1 MKELTEYLF
10 SPSENIILECGQ
22 TTNAN
27 SIKKLKDLVLVQL
40 NELYL
45 RSVGQLQHCFSLKVC
60 ILSNIYITN
69 IDPLVCCVHLV
80 KLDLHGNQEAT
91 FVEAINWVKDIISKI
106 NHVLAHHTPILIV
119 QRWIR
124 GYLTR
129 KKNGKILLHEV
140 PLQRHY
146 IRDGAKQIYSQ
157 GTPSECDSK
166 SFMYHIIKP
175 EQNTED
181 EKLTSGKQVFSMD
194 NFKELPVLCLG
205 REKQAVIS
213 ILPTL
218 GKKERK
224 IKLEERRIP
233 LRKGSLDMEKPNME
247 EQVEN
252 KFKLSVGR
260 AIFYPV
266 RAKLPLFQ
274 KQGEEIWHAVHG
286 FHSGIHPN
294 CQSKAMHC
302 PSRIEKRI
310 FAKMYGSGMRGP
322 LYDIDTFYKESKQH
336 DIQTRKEFR
345 VMQMKNAK
353 DKVKHNVEGFLR
365 EKKHGAQIRCKEDD
379 KRIQGALRQR
389 EVRRS
394 KYIEDV
400 REGHAQFLEKKKQ
413 KASEYSFVQ
422 EFSTQHVALTQS
434 FSKLDRMK
442 KCKESVKEK
451 ERIVTECKEKVK
463 KCKELIKSLQ
473 EQRKSMLQKQS
484 LAEKKFIESIFF
496 QNTTE
501 RLQKAKAR
509 VEAAKEQQSKIM
521 CRVPLNLSV
530 CCMDYIVNANV

>member
-1 MKELTEYLF
+1 MT
-10 SPSENIILECGQ
+10 
-22 TTNAN
+22 
-27 SIKKLKDLVLVQL
+27 
-40 NELYL
+40 
-45 RSVGQLQHCFSLKVC
+45 
-60 ILSNIYITN
+60 
-69 IDPLVCCVHLV
+69 
-80 KLDLHGNQEAT
+80 
-91 FVEAINWVKDIISKI
+91 
-106 NHVLAHHTPILIV
+106 
-119 QRWIR
+119 
-124 GYLTR
+124 
-129 KKNGKILLHEV
+129 KILLHEV

-205 REKQAVIS
+205 REKQPVIS

-252 KFKLSVGR
+252 KLSVGR
-260 AIFYPV
+260 ANFYSV
-266 RAKLPLFQ
+266 RDKLPLFQ
-274 KQGEEIWHAVHG
+274 KKGEEIWHAVHG

-294 CQSKAMHC
+294 CQSKALHC
-302 PSRIEKRI
+302 PIRIEKRI
-310 FAKMYGSGMRGP
+310 FAKMYGSGMLGP
-322 LYDIDTFYKESKQH
+322 LYDIDKFYKESKQH
-336 DIQTRKEFR
+336 DIQTRKELR

-353 DKVKHNVEGFLR
+353 DKVKHNAEGFLR
-365 EKKHGAQIRCKEDD
+365 EKKHGAQIRYKEDD
-379 KRIQGALRQR
+379 IRIQEALQQR
-389 EVRRS
+389 EVTRS

-413 KASEYSFVQ
+413 KESEYSFVQ
-422 EFSTQHVALTQS
+422 EFSAQHVALTQS

-473 EQRKSMLQKQS
+473 DKRKSMLRKQS

-501 RLQKAKAR
+501 RLQEAKAR
-509 VEAAKEQQSKIM
+509 VEAAKEQQSKM
-521 CRVPLNLSV
+521 CRVPFNLSV
-530 CCMDYIVNANV
+530 CCVDYIVNANV

>member
-1 MKELTEYLF
+1 MRL
-10 SPSENIILECGQ
+10 PG
-22 TTNAN
+22 
-27 SIKKLKDLVLVQL
+27 
-40 NELYL
+40 
-45 RSVGQLQHCFSLKVC
+45 
-60 ILSNIYITN
+60 
-69 IDPLVCCVHLV
+69 CC
-80 KLDLHGNQEAT
+80 HGNRRSPGPALPRAAPVA
-91 FVEAINWVKDIISKI
+91 VESGTPAK
-106 NHVLAHHTPILIV
+106 VLIPP
-119 QRWIR
+119 R
-124 GYLTR
+124 GRCHGSPMLMT
-129 KKNGKILLHEV
+129 KILLHEV

-181 EKLTSGKQVFSMD
+181 EKLTSGKQVFPMD

-233 LRKGSLDMEKPNME
+233 LRKGSLVMEKPNME

-260 AIFYPV
+260 TIFYPV

-294 CQSKAMHC
+294 CQSKAVHC
-302 PSRIEKRI
+302 PVRIEKRI
-310 FAKMYGSGMRGP
+310 FAKMHGSGMLGP

-336 DIQTRKEFR
+336 DIQTRKELR

-353 DKVKHNVEGFLR
+353 DKVKRTVEGFLR

-379 KRIQGALRQR
+379 KRIQGAFQQR

-422 EFSTQHVALTQS
+422 EFSTQHVALTHS

-501 RLQKAKAR
+501 RLQEAKAR
-509 VEAAKEQQSKIM
+509 VEAAKEQQSKII

-530 CCMDYIVNANV
+530 CCVDYIVNANV